1 MPTPVQDLNTFLL
14 FAFAI
19 LAIVGAIALVAYFVL
34 RAVLTRAAD
43 RVADQLARG
52 IQRAG
57 SRASAGR
64 PVLPAAGDPLEL
76 ARLDRLSWLLDS
88 TIRLPIVGGI
98 GLDALLG
105 LVPVAGDVTS
115 AVIGAGLIARAVRLG
130 APRAV
135 VSQMVANLCVD
146 LALGAVPVVGDAADI
161 FFRSNQK
168 NMRLLREHLTGGKKV
183 SGTVSGTLEGN
194 GT

>member
-1 MPTPVQDLNTFLL
+1 MPTPAQDPSTFLL
-14 FAFAI
+14 FAFTI
-19 LAIVGAIALVAYFVL
+19 LVIVGAIALVAYFVL

-57 SRASAGR
+57 YRTSAGR
-64 PVLPAAGDPLEL
+64 PPLPAAGDPREL
-76 ARLDRLSWLLDS
+76 ARLDRLSRLLDS
-88 TIRLPIVGGI
+88 SLRLPIVGGI

-105 LVPVAGDVTS
+105 LIPVAGDITS

-130 APRAV
+130 APREV
-135 VSQMVANLCVD
+135 VSQMVANLCID
-146 LALGAVPVVGDAADI
+146 LALGAVPVIGDAADI

-168 NMRLLREHLTGGKKV
+168 NIQLLREHLTGGKPP
-183 SGTVSGTLEGN
+183 GN
-194 GT
+194 ST

>member
-1 MPTPVQDLNTFLL
+1 MPTPAQDVNTFLL

-19 LAIVGAIALVAYFVL
+19 LLIVGAIALVAYFVL

-43 RVADQLARG
+43 RVADQLARS

-57 SRASAGR
+57 SRTIAGR
-64 PVLPAAGDPLEL
+64 QLHPAAGDPREL
-76 ARLDRLSWLLDS
+76 ARLDSLSRLLDS
-88 TIRLPIVGGI
+88 TIRLPLVGGI

-115 AVIGAGLIARAVRLG
+115 AVIGAGLILRAVRLG

-168 NMRLLREHLTGGKKV
+168 NVQLLREHLTGGKKV
-183 SGTVSGTLEGN
+183 SGTVSSESPGN

>member
-1 MPTPVQDLNTFLL
+1 MPTPAQDVNAFLL
-14 FAFAI
+14 FAVAI

-34 RAVLTRAAD
+34 RAVLTRLAD

-57 SRASAGR
+57 YRKSAAPPPR
-64 PVLPAAGDPLEL
+64 PAVGDPREL
-76 ARLDRLSWLLDS
+76 ARLDSLSRLLDS

-115 AVIGAGLIARAVRLG
+115 AVIGAGLIVRAVRLG

-135 VSQMVANLCVD
+135 VSRMVANLCVD

-168 NMRLLREHLTGGKKV
+168 NMQLLRGHLTGGKTV
-183 SGTVSGTLEGN
+183 SGTVSQPPGN

>member
-1 MPTPVQDLNTFLL
+1 MPTPAEDVNTFLL
-14 FAFAI
+14 FALAI

-34 RAVLTRAAD
+34 RAVLTRLAD
-43 RVADQLARG
+43 RVADQLARS

-57 SRASAGR
+57 YRATAQR
-64 PVLPAAGDPLEL
+64 LPLPEVGDPREL

-88 TIRLPIVGGI
+88 TIKLPVVGGI

-115 AVIGAGLIARAVRLG
+115 AVIGAGLIFRAVRLG

-168 NMRLLREHLTGGKKV
+168 NMQLLREHLTGGKKV
-183 SGTVSGTLEGN
+183 SGTVSAEPPGN

>member
-1 MPTPVQDLNTFLL
+1 
-14 FAFAI
+14 
-19 LAIVGAIALVAYFVL
+19 
-34 RAVLTRAAD
+34 VLTRAAD

-52 IQRAG
+52 IRRAG
-57 SRASAGR
+57 YRTSGGS
-64 PVLPAAGDPLEL
+64 PPPLPAQGDPREL

-130 APRAV
+130 APRDV

-168 NMRLLREHLTGGKKV
+168 NMQLLREHLTGGKKV
-183 SGTVSGTLEGN
+183 SGTVSSESPGN